1 MGPVGGSA
9 HESSPESARGELP
22 HVENIA
28 DDHTQEMPLPPL
40 ADNPQG
46 AGSGATAF
54 GADSLQRLAGESA
67 SDSGIDTTGGP
78 APDWNS
84 TAQLPLRPPVPRP
97 ATAVL
102 PTVADSYPRHGPLT
116 DAPRLDPVDVLERP
130 TPAAPAEPPAPVT
143 YVRLGAGFPGFLSVA
158 ALAGI
163 GVGMF
168 ALPLAG
174 KRSTD
179 YFHTLRSAATRVTIG
194 SSSEAGRSVA
204 TFWWRYG
211 ALVGFG
217 VLALLVALCVATT
230 RLRRTIAALLLLAT
244 LAFGGVLAVAGYQ
257 TQDPDKQR
265 LGAKFARVRI
275 AHLQLGF
282 WIAAGSCVVLALAAL
297 LAASRRRRA

>member
-1 MGPVGGSA
+1 
-9 HESSPESARGELP
+9 
-22 HVENIA
+22 
-28 DDHTQEMPLPPL
+28 MPLPPL
-40 ADNPQG
+40 ADTTPG

-54 GADSLQRLAGESA
+54 GTDSGGGSA
-67 SDSGIDTTGGP
+67 SVPAGGHGR
-78 APDWNS
+78 DQDS

-102 PTVADSYPRHGPLT
+102 PTVADSYPRPVPLT
-116 DAPRLDPVDVLERP
+116 DAPPLDPVDALERP
-130 TPAAPAEPPAPVT
+130 TPPAPTAPPAPAPVT
-143 YVRLGAGFPGFLSVA
+143 HVRLGAGFPGFLSVA

-163 GVGMF
+163 GVGLF

-179 YFHTLRSAATRVTIG
+179 YFHTLRSAATRVTTG
-194 SSSEAGRSVA
+194 SSSEAGRGVA
-204 TFWWRYG
+204 TSWWRYG

-217 VLALLVALCVATT
+217 VLAFLVALSVATT
-230 RLRRTIAALLLLAT
+230 RLRRIVASLLLLAT
-244 LAFGGVLAVAGYQ
+244 LAFGALFAVAAYQ

-282 WIAAGSCVVLALAAL
+282 WVAAGCCMLLALAAL